1 MGTQE
6 QPNKTFL
13 FKWMIYRNM
22 PMRYVMVKLI
32 ANPDSGCVA
41 VSNLLFL
48 VAFANYRVFGFENPL
63 HRQLDAKQWKR
74 WARARCVCVQD
85 LLIRKR

>member
-63 HRQLDAKQWKR
+63 HRQLDAKE
-74 WARARCVCVQD
+74 
-85 LLIRKR
+85 